1 MRTSR
6 FSSSATDAGASP
18 KVKVKHAFPVPR
30 PIVSLAL
37 DRTLDRTLIDPS
49 YDRESAVPRIALA
62 TYDPGTEPSK
72 DTDLPVLVR
81 ALTDAGA
88 RAEARYWDDPDADWA
103 GYDLVVIRS
112 TWDYSWRAAEF
123 VAWLERVG
131 KAARVANPADVVRWN
146 TDKRY
151 LGELAAAG
159 VPTVPTRY
167 IAPGE
172 PAGLPD
178 GHEYVIKPT
187 SGAGAR
193 FAARYTPADHDTA
206 VRHLERMHAEGFTAM
221 VQPYLAGIDVTGE
234 RALQFFGGR
243 LLHASR
249 KGAVL
254 SPGTPYDADKV
265 AHPGLVPWR
274 PTDAELAVAE
284 KALAAV
290 PGSAELLYARVD
302 LADGEDGAPRLMEL
316 ELIEPNLFLSLHPDS
331 VPHVTEA
338 ILAAAEG

>member
-1 MRTSR
+1 M
-6 FSSSATDAGASP
+6 
-18 KVKVKHAFPVPR
+18 
-30 PIVSLAL
+30 
-37 DRTLDRTLIDPS
+37 
-49 YDRESAVPRIALA
+49 PRIALA
-62 TYDPGTEPSK
+62 TYDPGTEPVR
-72 DTDLPVLVR
+72 DPDLAVLVR
-81 ALTDAGA
+81 ALGDAGA
-88 RAEARYWDDPDADWA
+88 EAEARFWDDPEADWG

-123 VAWLERVG
+123 AAWVERVG
-131 KAARVANPADVVRWN
+131 ALTRLANPAPVVRWN

-172 PAGLPD
+172 PADLPD
-178 GHEYVIKPT
+178 GHEFVIKPT

-193 FAARYTPADHDTA
+193 FAARYTPGEHDTA
-206 VRHLERMHAEGFTAM
+206 VRQLARMHAEGFTAM
-221 VQPYLAGIDVTGE
+221 VQPYVRGIDVSGE

-254 SPGTPYDADKV
+254 TPGTPYDADKMP
-265 AHPGLVPWR
+265 HPDLVPWQ

-284 KALAAV
+284 KALATV
-290 PGSAELLYARVD
+290 PGGSGLLYARVD
-302 LADGEDGAPRLMEL
+302 LVDGEDGEPRLMEL
-316 ELIEPNLFLSLHPDS
+316 ELVEPNLFLWLHPAS
-331 VPHVTEA
+331 LPRVTEA
-338 ILAAAEG
+338 ILAAAERD